1 MTYNVRNIVIA
12 LVLAAVAALLVIV
25 YTGNVQKQA
34 NDSQDTVKVL
44 VATTDIT
51 AGTAAQD
58 AISSGQL
65 KLEDVVTRD
74 QIANAT
80 TDPSQIDATW
90 VSAQPI
96 YAGQQ
101 ITGAMFKPS
110 NETGVGPQ
118 IKGNYRAI
126 EIPLDDDPV
135 MLGTLQAGD
144 HVDLIGTYTVHPS
157 NGGSDFDVSRIIVR
171 DVEVIKAPDAE
182 ESKGGL
188 SGGQGNQ
195 NHVTLKVPD
204 TVVPK
209 ITFTLH
215 GGELWFA
222 LRPGSGA
229 QEGPTTLATVSSV
242 IFDGLTS
249 KQIAAA
255 IKVGN

>member
-34 NDSQDTVKVL
+34 NNSQDTVKVL
-44 VATTDIT
+44 VATTDIA
-51 AGTAAQD
+51 AGTPAQD

-65 KLEDVVTRD
+65 KLQDVVTRD

-110 NETGVGPQ
+110 NETGVGTQ
-118 IKGNYRAI
+118 VKGNYRAI

-171 DVEVIKAPDAE
+171 DVEVIKAPDTE
-182 ESKGGL
+182 DSKGGL
-188 SGGQGNQ
+188 ASSQGNK

-209 ITFTLH
+209 ITYTLH

-222 LRPGSGA
+222 LRPGEGS
-229 QEGPTTLATVSSV
+229 QDGPTFLATAGSV

>member
-34 NDSQDTVKVL
+34 NNSQDTVKVL
-44 VATTDIT
+44 VATTDIA

-90 VSAQPI
+90 VSGQEI

-110 NETGVGPQ
+110 NETGVGTQ
-118 IKGNYRAI
+118 IKGNYRAV

-157 NGGSDFDVSRIIVR
+157 NGGSDFDVSRVIVR
-171 DVEVIKAPDAE
+171 DVGK
-182 ESKGGL
+182 S
-188 SGGQGNQ
+188 
-195 NHVTLKVPD
+195 
-204 TVVPK
+204 
-209 ITFTLH
+209 
-215 GGELWFA
+215 
-222 LRPGSGA
+222 
-229 QEGPTTLATVSSV
+229 
-242 IFDGLTS
+242 
-249 KQIAAA
+249 
-255 IKVGN
+255 